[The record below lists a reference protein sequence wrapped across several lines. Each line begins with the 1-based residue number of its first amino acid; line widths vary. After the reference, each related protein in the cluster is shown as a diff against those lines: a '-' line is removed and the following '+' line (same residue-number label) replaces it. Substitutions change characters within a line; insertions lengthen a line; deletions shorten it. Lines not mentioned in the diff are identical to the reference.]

1 MPNEQ
6 PVQQPAC
13 RTVAGEQP
21 LSEAA
26 ALSLRAAQSHDYEL
40 QYQLYASVRAT
51 EMALMTEW
59 NSIQKEAF
67 LRFQHKAQQRRFR
80 RDFPQAGYHIVCRDG
95 QGIGR
100 LFVDDRDDVMELLDI
115 SLLPAYRHLGIGTR
129 LLQGLLADALL
140 HNKQVMLHI
149 EADNPATRLF
159 RRLGF
164 VATGEV
170 SFYQV
175 LHWRPDYHH
184 LYHHVSGR

>member
-6 PVQQPAC
+6 PVKQPAS
-13 RTVAGEQP
+13 RAVPGELP
-21 LSEAA
+21 PGNAIDFR
-26 ALSLRAAQSHDYEL
+26 LRAVQSHDYEL

-67 LRFQHKAQQRRFR
+67 LRFQHKAQQRHFR
-80 RDFPQAGYHIVCRDG
+80 RDFPQADYQIVCRDG

-100 LFVDDRDDVMELLDI
+100 LFVDNRGDVMELLDI
-115 SLLPAYRHLGIGTR
+115 TLLPPFRRQGIGNQ

-140 HNKQVMLHI
+140 HNRQIMLRV

-170 SFYQV
+170 SFYEI

-184 LYHHVSGR
+184 LYHHVAGS